1 MRDCFVGGILV
12 DRRLRSL
19 LFMRAD
25 FRFVGRRLFG
35 LGFVKVVRILAL
47 FARRVKLT
55 FAWRRRRRRK
65 RRSSIIHKI
74 NNVK

>member
-1 MRDCFVGGILV
+1 
-12 DRRLRSL
+12 
-19 LFMRAD
+19 MRAD

-55 FAWRRRRRRK
+55 FAWRRRRRRRRK
-65 RRSSIIHKI
+65 RRRSSIIHKI